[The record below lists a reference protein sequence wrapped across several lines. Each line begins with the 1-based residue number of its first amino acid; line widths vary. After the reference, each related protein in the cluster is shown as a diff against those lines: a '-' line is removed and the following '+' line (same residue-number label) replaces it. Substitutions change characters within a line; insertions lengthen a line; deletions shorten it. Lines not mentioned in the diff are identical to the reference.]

1 MIEMAD
7 TAEKIAEL
15 INDKE
20 RLAKYRYR
28 IPIFVFNCN
37 R

>member
-1 MIEMAD
+1 LVCRIKMTEIAD

-20 RLAKYRYR
+20 RLAKYR
-28 IPIFVFNCN
+28 
-37 R
+37 